1 MLAISLAPLGLS
13 LSLRHPPLPSA
24 VTHAR
29 VAPTVALLHELPA
42 GFETLMPTIVDHT
55 PFSRHLFN
63 AIMGYMAVDTTLF
76 AAKIVKRRMQPGVQ
90 EAARLAAAPTT
101 TFGAAAIS
109 NRCHVPRH
117 HPTHRTVPRQQRSE
131 PPRCESFHHPSHT
144 RAQAGCR
151 PTCAA
156 LCLRWTSSTA

>member
-13 LSLRHPPLPSA
+13 LSLRHPPPPSA

-29 VAPTVALLHELPA
+29 ASPTVALLHELPA
-42 GFETLMPTIVDHT
+42 GFETLMPAIVDHT

-101 TFGAAAIS
+101 TFGAAA
-109 NRCHVPRH
+109 NLKPMPCATP
-117 HPTHRTVPRQQRSE
+117 PPDPPQR
-131 PPRCESFHHPSHT
+131 PSAAAQ
-144 RAQAGCR
+144 RASAM
-151 PTCAA
+151 
-156 LCLRWTSSTA
+156 